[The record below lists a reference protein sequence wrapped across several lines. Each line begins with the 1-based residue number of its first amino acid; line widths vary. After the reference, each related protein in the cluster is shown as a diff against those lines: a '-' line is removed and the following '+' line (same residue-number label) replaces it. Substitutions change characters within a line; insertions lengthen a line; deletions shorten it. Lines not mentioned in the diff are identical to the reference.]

1 MTLILTPWRA
11 SAALTCSLLG
21 ALIVLPLMSFSPPS
35 QAGEVLHWKD
45 AWVRSMPPAAQV
57 TAAYGQLMNHGDETV
72 TITGVSSTVGA
83 EAQMHD
89 VIADGDQRRMT
100 PLTSVEIAPGE
111 TLTFQP
117 GGRHIM
123 LLGVVE
129 TPSEGSQVEL
139 CALSKLGHR
148 ACTQAPIERQAP
160 AADDAHTGHHH

>member
-1 MTLILTPWRA
+1 MTDPMMRRPLSSRGQCHAFT
-11 SAALTCSLLG
+11 
-21 ALIVLPLMSFSPPS
+21 ALICLLS
-35 QAGEVLHWKD
+35 AGLSSASYADEMLHWKD

-57 TAAYGQLMNHGDETV
+57 TAAYGQLMNHGDEMI
-72 TITGVSSTVGA
+72 TITGVTSTVGA

-89 VIADGDQRRMT
+89 VIAEGDQRRMT

-123 LLGVVE
+123 LLDVVD
-129 TPSEGSQVEL
+129 PPLEGSQVEL
-139 CALSKLGHR
+139 CALSELGNR

-160 AADDAHTGHHH
+160 ATQNAHTGHHH

>member
-1 MTLILTPWRA
+1 MTLTPRRA
-11 SAALTCSLLG
+11 SSAVICSVLSS
-21 ALIVLPLMSFSPPS
+21 LIMVALMSGSPPS
-35 QAGEVLHWKD
+35 QAGDALHWKD

-57 TAAYGQLMNHGDETV
+57 TAAYGQLMNHGDEMI
-72 TITGVSSTVGA
+72 TITGVTSTVGG

-89 VIADGDQRRMT
+89 VIAEGDQRRMT

-123 LLGVVE
+123 LLDVVD
-129 TPSEGSQVEL
+129 PPLEGSQVEL
-139 CALSKLGHR
+139 CALSELGNR

-160 AADDAHTGHHH
+160 ATQNAHTGHHH